1 MNSPHKI
8 AVAGA
13 TGSLGR
19 GIMSSLRAR
28 GIASVPISR
37 SSGVDL
43 TTGDGLDE
51 ALDGV
56 TAVIDASSK
65 NTTNATAATRFFS
78 AATNNLLAA
87 EGRAGVEHHV
97 AVSIIGAAQIDAAY
111 YAGKAAQERILTA
124 RESGWSVLRASQF
137 HEFVEQIIEA
147 GRMGPLQI
155 VPTMRTQ
162 PGFAPDL
169 AGPREERMLDLV
181 TRYLSAAGIRRRIVE
196 IPLPGRFGRGMRDG
210 TILPGRAARLGTRTF
225 GEWLA
230 A

>member
-1 MNSPHKI
+1 
-8 AVAGA
+8 
-13 TGSLGR
+13 
-19 GIMSSLRAR
+19 
-28 GIASVPISR
+28 
-37 SSGVDL
+37 
-43 TTGDGLDE
+43 
-51 ALDGV
+51 
-56 TAVIDASSK
+56 
-65 NTTNATAATRFFS
+65 
-78 AATNNLLAA
+78 
-87 EGRAGVEHHV
+87 
-97 AVSIIGAAQIDAAY
+97 
-111 YAGKAAQERILTA
+111 
-124 RESGWSVLRASQF
+124 
-137 HEFVEQIIEA
+137 VEQIIEA

-162 PGFAPDL
+162 PVSIPEVAESLVDIALGDPVGFAPDL

>member
-162 PGFAPDL
+162 PVSIPEVAESL
-169 AGPREERMLDLV
+169 VV

>member
-1 MNSPHKI
+1 
-8 AVAGA
+8 
-13 TGSLGR
+13 
-19 GIMSSLRAR
+19 
-28 GIASVPISR
+28 
-37 SSGVDL
+37 
-43 TTGDGLDE
+43 
-51 ALDGV
+51 
-56 TAVIDASSK
+56 
-65 NTTNATAATRFFS
+65 
-78 AATNNLLAA
+78 
-87 EGRAGVEHHV
+87 
-97 AVSIIGAAQIDAAY
+97 VSIIGAAQIDAAY

-162 PGFAPDL
+162 PVSIPEVAESLVDIALGDPVGFAPDL